1 MIHFIAVTEPGSFQ
15 KSSSVNLSA
24 QDVDGW
30 TVIHYIVNPLPEFCY
45 TNTVILN
52 LLADVGAPLDI
63 PNAAGETPLQ
73 MASKLQRG
81 VLVDALQKLL
91 KTPEDQ
97 KVYVVH
103 LNTTH
108 IHNLCF
114 KI

>member
-1 MIHFIAVTEPGSFQ
+1 MTFIIAVIEPGSFQ
-15 KSSSVNLSA
+15 KTSSVNLAS

-52 LLADVGAPLDI
+52 LLAEVGAPLDI

-91 KTPEDQ
+91 NTPEDQ
-97 KVYVVH
+97 KVCIQIVWQKRNAII
-103 LNTTH
+103 LQ
-108 IHNLCF
+108 
-114 KI
+114 